1 MGFDSESAGQ
11 PIVNVHKRTT
21 KVNFAVAIAVAIFFL
36 LAIAYVLRVAH
47 KDAEGDA
54 IKPPAAEKK

>member
-11 PIVNVHKRTT
+11 PIVNVRKKTT
-21 KVNFAVAIAVAIFFL
+21 KVNFAVAIAVLVFFI
-36 LAIAYVLRVAH
+36 LAVVYVLRVAR
-47 KDAEGDA
+47 KDAQGDA